1 MQISNFQQK
10 RSIFRTYL
18 LLIIG
23 LAAYSWH
30 LHTEELHQ
38 TKFYKQLGEKTKR
51 LSRIMD
57 RNIETHVRDTD
68 RRRDLGTT
76 GINRTIHQ
84 QVTDIKKSVDLQY
97 DSLYKELDLI
107 EKGKNQEDIWR
118 KNLTVENSNL
128 QNKTVAAN
136 KIRSVMK
143 NLEKEVNYIG
153 LMPIVSPK
161 NWDIAAGDV
170 FRGDVYAT
178 SYSLHP
184 RNVTMFVNGDSIPI
198 INGVGKFKRTYHTL
212 GTKYLNTEIRITN
225 PLTKIKRSY
234 TKTFQTAVCE

>member
-1 MQISNFQQK
+1 
-10 RSIFRTYL
+10 
-18 LLIIG
+18 
-23 LAAYSWH
+23 
-30 LHTEELHQ
+30 
-38 TKFYKQLGEKTKR
+38 
-51 LSRIMD
+51 MD

-68 RRRDLGTT
+68 RRRYLGTT

-143 NLEKEVNYIG
+143 NLEKDVNYIG